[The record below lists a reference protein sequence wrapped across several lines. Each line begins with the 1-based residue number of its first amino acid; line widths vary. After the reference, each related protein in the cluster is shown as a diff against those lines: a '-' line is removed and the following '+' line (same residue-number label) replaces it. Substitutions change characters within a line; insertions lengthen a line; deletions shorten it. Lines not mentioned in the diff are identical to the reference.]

1 MEIDDPVTN
10 GNTDAVMTESTPP
23 FTPSPPVPASRLSQ
37 LTESLKLEHQLLRV
51 PFEHYKKT
59 IRANHRYLEKEVTS
73 VVSSVGDL
81 ADNNWS
87 KDVTVSR
94 LTSLVSRLQG
104 LKRKLEE
111 GSNVENL
118 QAQRCRARIDNLDS
132 ADAENITEWN
142 NTKLKRILVDYMLRM
157 SYFETA
163 SKLSESCNILDLVD
177 IDIFR
182 EAKKVIDA
190 LKRREVAS
198 ALAWCADNKTRLKKS
213 KVSGALSLRT
223 FMAKIYFLVSMSFHL
238 VSWSKFEFQ
247 LRLQEFIELVRADSY
262 KQAIRYARKHLTPWG
277 ATHMNELQRV
287 LATLAFKNESQVQ
300 GIAERYSKLTHD
312 EKQKKSTNLSKFCNK
327 KMHDEKKR
335 FPIKFSQKVQE
346 LEGSLVGKL
355 PLLQD
360 ILLREDQSIMSE
372 QNHNFPN
379 YSSVPDH
386 QQQSESATST
396 EQDMSRGDVYDS
408 AAATDQLLNHQSKYS
423 IFLFNHENASF
434 TQLPHSVS
442 SSLQQT
448 YYNNLSDNRAL
459 LGGQGFNFGF
469 GNNNVS
475 TALPEEQVNFGYY
488 NNSLNFGYD
497 FNNLCT

>member
-73 VVSSVGDL
+73 VVSSV
-81 ADNNWS
+81 N
-87 KDVTVSR
+87 
-94 LTSLVSRLQG
+94 
-104 LKRKLEE
+104 KR
-111 GSNVENL
+111 
-118 QAQRCRARIDNLDS
+118 RAP
-132 ADAENITEWN
+132 
-142 NTKLKRILVDYMLRM
+142 
-157 SYFETA
+157 
-163 SKLSESCNILDLVD
+163 
-177 IDIFR
+177 IFR
-182 EAKKVIDA
+182 SSVT
-190 LKRREVAS
+190 RR
-198 ALAWCADNKTRLKKS
+198 CTTRRRDFQLNSHRKS
-213 KVSGALSLRT
+213 KN
-223 FMAKIYFLVSMSFHL
+223 
-238 VSWSKFEFQ
+238 SK
-247 LRLQEFIELVRADSY
+247 V
-262 KQAIRYARKHLTPWG
+262 PWW
-277 ATHMNELQRV
+277 
-287 LATLAFKNESQVQ
+287 
-300 GIAERYSKLTHD
+300 
-312 EKQKKSTNLSKFCNK
+312 
-327 KMHDEKKR
+327 
-335 FPIKFSQKVQE
+335 
-346 LEGSLVGKL
+346 
-355 PLLQD
+355 
-360 ILLREDQSIMSE
+360 
-372 QNHNFPN
+372 
-379 YSSVPDH
+379 
-386 QQQSESATST
+386 SESATST

>member
-1 MEIDDPVTN
+1 MDSSSSSRNNKKVNKFSVRTQ
-10 GNTDAVMTESTPP
+10 TL
-23 FTPSPPVPASRLSQ
+23 FKKPS
-37 LTESLKLEHQLLRV
+37 
-51 PFEHYKKT
+51 
-59 IRANHRYLEKEVTS
+59 
-73 VVSSVGDL
+73 
-81 ADNNWS
+81 
-87 KDVTVSR
+87 
-94 LTSLVSRLQG
+94 TSLFERQETIL
-104 LKRKLEE
+104 RKAGEL
-111 GSNVENL
+111 STL
-118 QAQRCRARIDNLDS
+118 CDNL
-132 ADAENITEWN
+132 I
-142 NTKLKRILVDYMLRM
+142 
-157 SYFETA
+157 
-163 SKLSESCNILDLVD
+163 C
-177 IDIFR
+177 
-182 EAKKVIDA
+182 VI
-190 LKRREVAS
+190 
-198 ALAWCADNKTRLKKS
+198 
-213 KVSGALSLRT
+213 
-223 FMAKIYFLVSMSFHL
+223 
-238 VSWSKFEFQ
+238 
-247 LRLQEFIELVRADSY
+247 
-262 KQAIRYARKHLTPWG
+262 
-277 ATHMNELQRV
+277 
-287 LATLAFKNESQVQ
+287 Q

-469 GNNNVS
+469 GNNNVT

-488 NNSLNFGYD
+488 D